1 MFAKNVAH
9 RDRLFMQNFSASSNS
24 PLRDYFSLSLSL
36 SLSLFPSDQINNQAL
51 CVPTGNDPYSP
62 IIRSRLQPFDTGAPQ
77 ERAREGKGGRYRRQI
92 CAPTTVALAN
102 RLWQTTIVC
111 AALAWKRTTTP
122 GYRLRGPLSLTS
134 G

>member
-36 SLSLFPSDQINNQAL
+36 FPSNQINNQAL

-62 IIRSRLQPFDTGAPQ
+62 IIRSRLQPFDAGAPQ
-77 ERAREGKGGRYRRQI
+77 ERAREGKREISSADLCPYHG
-92 CAPTTVALAN
+92 CAREPTLTDHY
-102 RLWQTTIVC
+102 C
-111 AALAWKRTTTP
+111 M
-122 GYRLRGPLSLTS
+122 RGARMKTHDNARIPA
-134 G
+134 